1 MRELLH
7 SVDTIRQQ
15 LPQQSHSE
23 VGDGEG
29 GWGRGPGAA
38 CMMQFVAVSCSSSL
52 QIDMAQKVLSSDF
65 NNLIQAMK
73 EAQKHYNTFL
83 EADYQK
89 RMLGA
94 AHIVAKN
101 SKQLFDAVS
110 SSVKRPLHR

>member
-1 MRELLH
+1 MDQHSSKLL
-7 SVDTIRQQ
+7 S
-15 LPQQSHSE
+15 LSL
-23 VGDGEG
+23 
-29 GWGRGPGAA
+29 
-38 CMMQFVAVSCSSSL
+38 L

-83 EADYQK
+83 EADYQ
-89 RMLGA
+89 RDMLRA

-110 SSVKRPLHR
+110 SSVKGPLHR